1 MKKGILMLG
10 IVLAVMAALVIPG
23 GVIAGAPVG
32 NTTAVTGSIVEAT
45 VTVTAPSAIAF
56 GTFVVGDNIQ
66 QSTTDGS
73 VAITANSRNSANVHW
88 QVTAQDL
95 ANGGYMKTGATP
107 LNSKLL
113 ISKDGSSYAAAD
125 TGLTYTGTG
134 PGSNVLPLWAKQN
147 ITGNETVGS
156 YSITITFTGGVTA

>member
-10 IVLAVMAALVIPG
+10 IVLAVMSALVIPG
-23 GVIAGAPVG
+23 AVIANGAPP
-32 NTTAVTGSIVEAT
+32 TTSVTGSIVEAT